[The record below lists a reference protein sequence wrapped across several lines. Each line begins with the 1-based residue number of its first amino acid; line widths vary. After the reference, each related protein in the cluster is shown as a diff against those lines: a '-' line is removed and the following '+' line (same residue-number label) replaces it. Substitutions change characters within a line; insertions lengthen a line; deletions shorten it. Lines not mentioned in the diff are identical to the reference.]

1 MKKLILFTLSIM
13 TQITFAGEQ
22 TGKIETF
29 YARASDNLH
38 LITLVGSQP
47 SNKPSCATNSYW
59 LIKDEHSTTGKS
71 QFSQIL
77 AAKMANKT
85 VLINGLNTCSR
96 WPDGEDINYI
106 VILD

>member
-1 MKKLILFTLSIM
+1 MKKILLILSLFTS
-13 TQITFAGEQ
+13 ITFAGEQ
-22 TGKIETF
+22 TGKIGTF

-38 LITLVGSQP
+38 LVQLVGDQSK
-47 SNKPSCATNSYW
+47 NKPSCASNHYW

-71 QFSQIL
+71 QISQIL

-85 VLINGLNTCSR
+85 VIIYGLNTCSR

-106 VILD
+106 VILDK